1 MTSCLQIR
9 TNFEIIVKID
19 SISTLNQKQLCNKI
33 QDQGIGVGVPRLVS
47 SERGNY
53 TRFKT
58 IDIDNDCVNDA
69 IGARDNSMEA
79 TEAGMLLLTALDLN
93 LWVSVNSFIKE

>member
-1 MTSCLQIR
+1 
-9 TNFEIIVKID
+9 
-19 SISTLNQKQLCNKI
+19 
-33 QDQGIGVGVPRLVS
+33 LVS